1 MKDIDN
7 TPEKNNYTGEPID
20 VNAKKE
26 YVNQVIKSF
35 VKEHVVN
42 NIPQVPPQSIE
53 SNKRVRLI
61 YFRKCVLWLSYLS
74 QPLNTFLNLVRKY
87 FFQII
92 FVTFKNPLS
101 CDAADFIN

>member
-1 MKDIDN
+1 VDPHNNFYGCSEFLDKVLNAYLVCGALNHFGMKDIDN
-7 TPEKNNYTGEPID
+7 TPEQNNYTGEPID

-61 YFRKCVLWLSYLS
+61 YFRKCVL
-74 QPLNTFLNLVRKY
+74 
-87 FFQII
+87 
-92 FVTFKNPLS
+92 
-101 CDAADFIN
+101 